1 MGALSKD
8 GLAKAYTVLYIE
20 DNIDNVHLVEKIL
33 GRRESIEMLAASD
46 ADSGIELAV
55 TRQPD
60 LILLDINLG
69 GKDGYAVLADLQKNE
84 RTRCIPVVG
93 LSANAMPDDIE
104 KALAGGFKEYI
115 TKPIDI
121 SQFLAK
127 IDELL
132 ELHS

>member
-1 MGALSKD
+1 MSKD